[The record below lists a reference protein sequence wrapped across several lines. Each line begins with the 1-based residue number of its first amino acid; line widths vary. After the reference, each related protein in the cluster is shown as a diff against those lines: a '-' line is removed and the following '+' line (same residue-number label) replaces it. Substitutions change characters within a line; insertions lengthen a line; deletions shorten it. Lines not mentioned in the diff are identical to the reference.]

1 MTAIRLEKP
10 EDLDAIRSVLEN
22 AFGRP
27 EEADLV
33 DALRRRSAVTLS
45 LVAEQDG
52 EVVGHIMFS
61 PVTIG
66 SGPSTFQALGLG
78 PLAVSPSH
86 QNRGIGSRL
95 VRDGIE
101 RCREAGY
108 GIVVVLGRPSY
119 YPRFGFAPAM
129 AHGIAWELDAPDDA
143 FMVMELRKGAL
154 AERSGVVR
162 YQPEFTG
169 V

>member
-95 VRDGIE
+95 VRDGIA

-108 GIVVVLGRPSY
+108 GIVAVLGHPS
-119 YPRFGFAPAM
+119 
-129 AHGIAWELDAPDDA
+129 
-143 FMVMELRKGAL
+143 
-154 AERSGVVR
+154 S
-162 YQPEFTG
+162 
-169 V
+169 

>member
-1 MTAIRLEKP
+1 MTTVRPERP
-10 EDLDAIRSVLEN
+10 EDSDAIRRVVEN

-27 EEADLV
+27 QEADLV
-33 DALRRRSAVTLS
+33 DALRRRGAVTLS

-52 EVVGHIMFS
+52 EVVGHILFS

-66 SGPSTFQALGLG
+66 SGPSTLQALGLG

-101 RCREAGY
+101 RCREAGHE
-108 GIVVVLGRPSY
+108 IVVVLGHPGY

-129 AHGIAWELDAPDDA
+129 THGIGRELDVPDGA
-143 FMVMELRKGAL
+143 FMVMELREGAL
-154 AERSGVVR
+154 GGRSGVVR